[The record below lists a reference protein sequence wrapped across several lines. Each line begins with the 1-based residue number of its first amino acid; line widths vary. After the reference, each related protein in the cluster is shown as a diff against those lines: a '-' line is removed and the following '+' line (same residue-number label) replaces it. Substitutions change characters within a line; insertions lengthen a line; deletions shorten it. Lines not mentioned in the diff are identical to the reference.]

1 MQMRRLGAV
10 GPDIP
15 ELGFG
20 CMGLSSGYTETD
32 DESAE
37 RTIHRAIELGVR
49 HFDTA
54 DAYGN
59 GHNEELVGRAL
70 TAHRDET
77 TIATKFGHIMQDDG
91 QRVICGT
98 PEYVK
103 TACDASLARLGVD
116 TIDLYY
122 AHRIDPNVPVAETVG
137 AMSELVTEGKVR
149 WLGLSEAS
157 PDSVRRG
164 HAVHSL
170 AAVQAE
176 YSLWTRFAED
186 EHFGICRELEIAY
199 VAYSPLGRGFL
210 SGAIKATGDLRE
222 GDRRRALPRFA
233 SENLDSNVARIETL
247 SDVAVEVGASPSQVA
262 LAWVLAQE
270 QFIHPIPGTTSIAH
284 LKENLG
290 AADVSLS
297 DEQLQR
303 LASAFDDVAGE
314 RYPPALMERVQL

>member
-10 GPDIP
+10 GPEIP

-32 DESAE
+32 DATAE
-37 RTIHRAIELGVR
+37 RTIQRAIELGVR

-59 GHNEELVGRAL
+59 GHNEQLVGRAL
-70 TAHRDET
+70 ADRRDQI
-77 TIATKFGHIMQDDG
+77 TIATKFGHIVQDDG
-91 QRVICGT
+91 QRVFCGT
-98 PEYVK
+98 PDYVK

-122 AHRIDPNVPVAETVG
+122 AHRIDPNVPVEETVG

-164 HAVHSL
+164 HAVHPL
-170 AAVQAE
+170 AAVQTE

-186 EHFGICRELEIAY
+186 EHFGICRELDIAY

-210 SGAIKATGDLRE
+210 AGAIKATGDLSE
-222 GDRRRALPRFA
+222 GDRRHSLPRFT
-233 SENLDSNVARIETL
+233 SENLDNNLPRIETL
-247 SDVAVEVGASPSQVA
+247 RDVAVEVGASPSQVA
-262 LAWVLAQE
+262 LAWVLSQGR
-270 QFIHPIPGTTSIAH
+270 FIHPIPGTTSIAH
-284 LKENLG
+284 LEENMG
-290 AADVSLS
+290 AANLSLS
-297 DEQLQR
+297 DGQLER
-303 LASAFDDVAGE
+303 LARAFDDVAGE
-314 RYPPALMERVQL
+314 RYPPPAMERVQL

>member
-1 MQMRRLGAV
+1 MQMRRLGGA
-10 GPDIP
+10 GPEVP

-32 DESAE
+32 DAAAE
-37 RTIHRAIELGVR
+37 RTIHGAIELGVL

-59 GHNEELVGRAL
+59 GHNEKLVGRAL
-70 TAHRDET
+70 VDRRDQI
-77 TIATKFGHIMQDDG
+77 TIATKFGHVMQDDG

-122 AHRIDPNVPVAETVG
+122 AHRIDPNVPVEETVG
-137 AMSELVTEGKVR
+137 AMSQLVTEGKVR

-157 PDSVRRG
+157 PESVRRG
-164 HAVHSL
+164 HDIHPL

-186 EHFGICRELEIAY
+186 EHLGICQELDIAY

-210 SGAIKATGDLRE
+210 SGTIKATGDLRE
-222 GDRRRALPRFA
+222 GDRRRALPRFT

-247 SDVAVEVGASPSQVA
+247 TDVAIEVGASPSQVA
-262 LAWVLAQE
+262 LAWVLAQRR
-270 QFIHPIPGTTSIAH
+270 FIHPIPGTTSIAH
-284 LKENLG
+284 LEENTG
-290 AADVSLS
+290 AADVTLS

-303 LASAFDDVAGE
+303 LADAFDGVAGE
-314 RYPPALMERVQL
+314 RYPPGAMETVQL

>member
-1 MQMRRLGAV
+1 MQMRKLGES
-10 GPDIP
+10 GPEVP

-32 DESAE
+32 DAAAE

-59 GHNEELVGRAL
+59 GHNESLVGRAL
-70 TAHRDET
+70 ADRRDQV

-91 QRVICGT
+91 QRVICGR

-103 TACDASLARLGVD
+103 AACDASLARLGIE

-122 AHRIDPNVPVAETVG
+122 AHRIDPNVPVEETVG
-137 AMSELVTEGKVR
+137 AMSQLVTEGKVR

-164 HAVHSL
+164 HGVHPL

-186 EHFGICRELEIAY
+186 EHLGICDQLGIAY

-210 SGAIKATGDLRE
+210 SGTIKATGDLRE
-222 GDRRRALPRFA
+222 GDRRRSLPRFT
-233 SENLDSNVARIETL
+233 SENLDSNVSRIETL
-247 SDVAVEVGASPSQVA
+247 TDVAVEVGGSASQVA
-262 LAWVLAQE
+262 LAWVLAQRR
-270 QFIHPIPGTTSIAH
+270 FIHPIPGTTSITH
-284 LKENLG
+284 LEENMG
-290 AADVSLS
+290 AAEVTLS

-303 LASAFDDVAGE
+303 LADAFDDVAGE
-314 RYPPALMERVQL
+314 RYPPGAMERVQL